1 MSNIEDRYRD
11 GSYLAENPDWDRQD
25 SPWKAWLVL
34 TVLSDFKIH
43 PTSVC
48 DVGCGAG
55 DVLVN
60 LRHHLPDASFFG
72 FDISLQ
78 AADFWEEPDKQGII
92 FQIGDFLEI
101 NKKTYDLILM
111 LDVFEHLRD
120 PFTILERVREFAS
133 YFVFHIPLDLSASSV
148 IRGRTLLD
156 ARSKSGH
163 IHYYTKNL
171 AIATLEDCGFEI
183 LHWRYSGASLNA
195 PHRTFKTRLA
205 ALPRLAL
212 YSIHKDFGVRVL
224 GGETLV
230 VLARSAI

>member
-1 MSNIEDRYRD
+1 MSNVEDRYFD
-11 GSYLAENPDWDRQD
+11 GSYLTKNPDWDCQD
-25 SPWKAWLVL
+25 SPWKAGLVQ
-34 TVLSDFKIH
+34 TVLSDFKIR

-60 LRHHLPDASFFG
+60 LRYHLPAASFFG
-72 FDISLQ
+72 FDISPQ
-78 AADFWEEPDKQGII
+78 AAGFWEEPDKQGINL
-92 FQIGDFLEI
+92 QVGDFLEI

-120 PFTILERVREFAS
+120 PITFLKRVRSVAS

-148 IRGRTLLD
+148 IRGRVLLD
-156 ARSKSGH
+156 VRSKVGH
-163 IHYYTKNL
+163 IHYYTKDL

-205 ALPRLAL
+205 TLPRLVL

-224 GGETLV
+224 GGETLF